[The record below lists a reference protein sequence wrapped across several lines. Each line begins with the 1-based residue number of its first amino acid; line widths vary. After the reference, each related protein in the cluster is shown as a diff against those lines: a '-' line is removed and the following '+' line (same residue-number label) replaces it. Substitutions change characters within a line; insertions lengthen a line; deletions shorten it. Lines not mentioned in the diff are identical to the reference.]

1 MCKAAPTAAATV
13 IRVKEGAKALKE
25 TNASYPQAYVT
36 LALKRLFSSS

>member
-25 TNASYPQAYVT
+25 TKRYN
-36 LALKRLFSSS
+36 LKLT